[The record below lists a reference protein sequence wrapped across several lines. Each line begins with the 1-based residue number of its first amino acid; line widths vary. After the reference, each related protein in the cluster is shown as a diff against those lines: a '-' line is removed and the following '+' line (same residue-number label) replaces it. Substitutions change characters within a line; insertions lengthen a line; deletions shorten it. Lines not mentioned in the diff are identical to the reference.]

1 MQNRDGL
8 KNQGTAET
16 MLMNLMLMGILILA
30 ASPLFAAE
38 TPHKEKHVH
47 NRVSV
52 TLSGKNCPAHRQLIA
67 QKLAEIPG
75 VLRVNMELLEDHVLI
90 DHVQDQRT
98 AEDFKNIINGI
109 IPQDGDCRAEIIE
122 GCISAGPIPPTP
134 PQ

>member
-1 MQNRDGL
+1 MLNRDDL
-8 KNQGTAET
+8 KSHGAAET
-16 MLMNLMLMGILILA
+16 MPMKLTLMGILILA
-30 ASPLFAAE
+30 GYPLFAAE
-38 TPHKEKHVH
+38 TPHTEKHAH
-47 NRVSV
+47 NRISV

-98 AEDFKNIINGI
+98 AEDFKNIINEI
-109 IPQDGDCRAEIIE
+109 IPQDGGCRAEIIE